1 MMRVVR
7 KILKW
12 VFITLASLLL
22 FFVIWTLIVARDYPP
37 EVKDLSALD
46 LKRISQG
53 DSIFTYGNNWL
64 KKSSS
69 GLWEM
74 YIEGEPFERGAAFG
88 KLTGELLH
96 YQESAFYSQITELVP
111 SLNYLMFLKYFIAWF
126 NRDLDKNI
134 PEEYRLEIYGTSFS
148 SSPEFDFIGTAY
160 QRQLNYHA
168 AHDIGHAL
176 QSLMMTGC
184 TSFSVWDDMSADSSL
199 IVGRNFDFFAG
210 DKFSENKIVCFYNPS
225 SGHKFMMVT
234 WADMTGVVSGM
245 NEKGLTVTINAA
257 RSSIPLKA
265 AMPVSLLARE
275 ILQYSSTIREAEDIA
290 SKRRMFVSESILI
303 GSAIDGRSAIIEK
316 SPRRQGLLQA
326 EGNSIVCA
334 NHFRGETFSND
345 KRNLENIEGSDSR
358 GRYERMEELINRGKN
373 IDVNMAASILR
384 DMKGAGDQEPGM
396 GNPLAINQLI
406 AHHSVIFKPAKQLA
420 WVSTSPWQLGKM
432 NAYDLDRVFSLT
444 PDSITAGREVSEQN
458 MEIAADPFLYS
469 DDYRAYLDYL
479 RMTVLLKKLSNENGE
494 LPEGFE
500 ADYEASNPHLYSV
513 YSNLADHFMLTGSYS
528 KAAEY
533 YSIALTK
540 AVPGSDK
547 RNELVSSYNKAL
559 KKSDGKKH

>member
-1 MMRVVR
+1 MIRIVR
-7 KILKW
+7 KIFKW
-12 VFITLASLLL
+12 LFLTLASLLL
-22 FFVIWTLIVARDYPP
+22 VFVIWTLIVARDYPP
-37 EVKDLSALD
+37 EVKDLSSLD
-46 LKRISQG
+46 LKRINQG

-74 YIEGEPFERGAAFG
+74 YIEGEPFDRGAAFG
-88 KLTGELLH
+88 KLTSELLH

-358 GRYERMEELINRGKN
+358 SRYERMEELILREEN
-373 IDVNMAASILR
+373 IDVNTAASILR
-384 DMKGAGDQEPGM
+384 DMKGLKDQEIGM
-396 GNPLAINQLI
+396 GNPLAVNQLI
-406 AHHSVIFKPAKQLA
+406 AHHSVIFKPGKQLA

-432 NAYDLDRVFSLT
+432 KAYDLTRVFSLNS
-444 PDSITAGREVSEQN
+444 DSITAVKEVSEQEL
-458 MEIAADPFLYS
+458 EIPADTFLYS
-469 DDYRAYLDYL
+469 RDYRAYLDYL
-479 RMTVLLKKLSNENGE
+479 RMTWQLKKLTGENGE
-494 LPEGFE
+494 LPVGFE
-500 ADYEASNPHLYSV
+500 ADYEASNPRLYSV
-513 YSNLADHFMLTGSYS
+513 FSNLGDHFTRTGNYS
-528 KAAEY
+528 RAADY
-533 YSIALTK
+533 YKIALTK
-540 AVPGSDK
+540 ALPGSDK
-547 RNELVSSYNKAL
+547 KDELVSSYNKAL

>member
-1 MMRVVR
+1 MKVVR

-12 VFITLASLLL
+12 VFLTLAALLL
-22 FFVIWTLIVARDYPP
+22 FLVIWTLIVAKDYPP
-37 EVKDLSALD
+37 EVKDLSYLD
-46 LKRISQG
+46 IKRVNQG
-53 DSIFTYGNNWL
+53 DSIYTYGNNWL

-74 YIEGEPFERGAAFG
+74 YIEGEPFDRGAAFG
-88 KLTGELLH
+88 RLTRELLH

-134 PEEYRLEIYGTSFS
+134 PEEFRLEIYGTSFS
-148 SSPEFDFIGTAY
+148 SSPEFDFIGTPY

-184 TSFSVWDDMSADSSL
+184 TSFSVWDDKSADSSL

-316 SPRRQGLLQA
+316 SPRRQGLLHA

-358 GRYERMEELINRGKN
+358 SRYERMEELIASEKN
-373 IDVNMAASILR
+373 IDVNTAASILR
-384 DMKGAGDQEPGM
+384 DMKGVKGLEIGM

-406 AHHSVIFKPAKQLA
+406 AHHSVIFKPGKQLA

-432 NAYDLDRVFSLT
+432 KAYDLNRVFSLN
-444 PDSITAGREVSEQN
+444 PDSITAGREVSEQGF
-458 MEIAADPFLYS
+458 EIPADTFLYS
-469 DDYRAYLDYL
+469 DSYRAYLDYL
-479 RMTVLLKKLSNENGE
+479 SMTWKLKKLTGENGV
-494 LPEGFE
+494 LPVDFE

-513 YSNLADHFMLTGSYS
+513 FSNLGDHFSRSNNYS

-533 YSIALTK
+533 YRIALTK
-540 AVPGSDK
+540 ALPGSDK
-547 RNELVSSYNKAL
+547 KDELVSSYNKAL
-559 KKSDGKKH
+559 KKSNGKKH

>member
-1 MMRVVR
+1 MIRVVL

-12 VFITLASLLL
+12 GFLSLAALLL
-22 FFVIWTLIVARDYPP
+22 VLVIWTLIVARDYPP
-37 EVKDLSALD
+37 EVNDMSALD
-46 LKRISQG
+46 IERINQG

-74 YIEGEPFERGAAFG
+74 YIEGEPFDRGVAFG
-88 KLTGELLH
+88 KLTSELLH
-96 YQESAFYSQITELVP
+96 YQENAFYSQITELVP
-111 SLNYLMFLKYFIAWF
+111 SLNYLVFLKYFIAWF

-210 DKFSENKIVCFYNPS
+210 DQFAENKIVCFYNPS
-225 SGHKFMMVT
+225 AGHKFMMIT

-245 NEKGLTVTINAA
+245 NEQGITVTINAA

-265 AMPVSLLARE
+265 ATPVSLLARE
-275 ILQYSSTIREAEDIA
+275 ILQYSSTIQEAEDIA

-303 GSAIDGRSAIIEK
+303 GSAADGRSAIIEK
-316 SPRRQGLLQA
+316 SPRKQGLLLP

-334 NHFRGETFSND
+334 NHFAGETFSND
-345 KRNLENIEGSDSR
+345 KRNLKNIEGSDSR
-358 GRYERMEELINRGKN
+358 GRYERMKELISREGKIN
-373 IDVNMAASILR
+373 VSRAAAILR
-384 DMKGAGDQEPGM
+384 DMKGVEDQEIGM

-406 AHHSVIFKPAKQLA
+406 AHHSVIFKPGKQLA

-432 NAYDLDRVFSLT
+432 TAYDPGRVFTLNT
-444 PDSITAGREVSEQN
+444 DSITAGSEVSEKKL
-458 MEIAADPFLYS
+458 EIPADPFLYS
-469 DDYRAYLDYL
+469 SSYQGYLDFL
-479 RMTVLLKKLSNENGE
+479 RMTWQLKELSSENGR

-500 ADYEASNPHLYSV
+500 NDYEASNPQLYSV
-513 YSNLADHFMLTGSYS
+513 FSNLADHFFQTGEYS

-533 YSIALTK
+533 YRIALTK
-540 AVPGSDK
+540 ALPGSDK
-547 RNELVSSYNKAL
+547 RDELFSLYNKAL
-559 KKSDGKKH
+559 KKSDGKKN